1 MPAQKGNTENS
12 HSEKTTVDRGVAEVD
27 SGF

>member
-1 MPAQKGNTENS
+1 MPAQKGNTGNS